1 MYRIR
6 LSKHNSWLGLVCK
19 KIVEEKRLGYVMGE
33 LPLAAVDRIIRKATG
48 VRVSEEAAKA
58 LAEQLEE
65 MGMTIS
71 REASVFA
78 KHANRKT
85 ITGADIKLAIKK

>member
-1 MYRIR
+1 
-6 LSKHNSWLGLVCK
+6 
-19 KIVEEKRLGYVMGE
+19 MGE
-33 LPLAAVDRIIRKATG
+33 LPLAAVDRVIRKATG
-48 VRVSEEAAKA
+48 VRVSEEAAKV

-71 REASVFA
+71 REASVVA

-85 ITGADIKLAIKK
+85 ITGADIRLAIKK